1 MTTTTTHRDVK
12 DSGPP
17 LRGGGRRPGATPP
30 PVRALLRGAPLA
42 PAVIL
47 LVLFLAGPIAYCIY
61 YAFTDLQLT
70 GAAAT
75 HFVGLDNFVR
85 AFSDSGFLNAVWL
98 TLVFTVGSAIIG
110 QNTLGLSLAVLM
122 EQASAPVRAITSTV
136 VVGAWVLPE
145 VVAGYLMYAF
155 FFDKGSLNAILG
167 GLGLPQQNW
176 LYTLPILAVC
186 LANVWRGTAFSMMVF
201 SAALNEV
208 PQELVEAAT
217 VDGAGPWK
225 RLWHVTLPIIRRS
238 IMSNLMLIT
247 LQTLSV
253 FGLIYIMT
261 GGGPGNRSE
270 TLPIFMYRQAF
281 QNALI
286 GYGTAIALCLLVVGA
301 LFSVIYIRLLKLEED
316 A

>member
-30 PVRALLRGAPLA
+30 PVRALLRGSPLA

-70 GAAAT
+70 GAATT
-75 HFVGLDNFVR
+75 HFVGLDNFAR

-122 EQASAPVRAITSTV
+122 EQATAPVRAITSTV

-253 FGLIYIMT
+253 FGLIYSMT

>member
-30 PVRALLRGAPLA
+30 PVRALLRGSPLA

-122 EQASAPVRAITSTV
+122 EQATAPVRAITSTV

-261 GGGPGNRSE
+261 GGGPGNSTQ
-270 TLPIFMYRQAF
+270 TLSFLNYQTFIINTDFGLGGAMS
-281 QNALI
+281 I
-286 GYGTAIALCLLVVGA
+286 LLVLLA
-301 LFSVIYIRLLKLEED
+301 LAVSFVYVRAFRPSTN
-316 A
+316 

>member
-1 MTTTTTHRDVK
+1 
-12 DSGPP
+12 
-17 LRGGGRRPGATPP
+17 
-30 PVRALLRGAPLA
+30 VRALLRGSPLA

-122 EQASAPVRAITSTV
+122 EQATAPVRAITSTV

>member
-17 LRGGGRRPGATPP
+17 PRGGGRRPGATPP
-30 PVRALLRGAPLA
+30 PVRALLRGSPLA

-122 EQASAPVRAITSTV
+122 EQATAPVRAITSTV